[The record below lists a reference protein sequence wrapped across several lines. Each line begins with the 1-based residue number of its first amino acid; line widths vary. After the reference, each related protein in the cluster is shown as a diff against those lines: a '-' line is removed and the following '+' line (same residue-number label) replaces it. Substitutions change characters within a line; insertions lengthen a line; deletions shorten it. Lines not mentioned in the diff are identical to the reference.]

1 MLFKP
6 KHGLVLG
13 GGGARGGAHI
23 GVYKVLSE
31 LGYTPDLVVGTSI
44 GGIIA
49 GFIGTGHSASDIMKH
64 LERLDFAQLMTLDR
78 TGRGLLSH
86 TLFEDWLRTML
97 GDIDL
102 RDTEPRVAVMAAD
115 VRHRRRVLIDEGP
128 MLKALL
134 ATSAVP
140 GLFPAVEWGDAL
152 LVDGGLADNVPTQA
166 AHQLGAE
173 RIIAVDIGGA
183 LGDHLGIEEAG
194 TANQRFQRALYW
206 VLDLAK
212 RQAAFDTMVNSSVMS
227 SQVLV
232 DYQLAL
238 YKPDVL
244 IKVDLPGVGLMSFD
258 RLTPVIEKGESTAR
272 QVAGEIEQV
281 VNAISLFPA
290 RPEKPLIPIHR
301 VACCE
306 EMRQ

>member
-49 GFIGTGHSASDIMKH
+49 GFIGTGHSATDIMTH
-64 LERLDFAQLMTLDR
+64 LDRLDFAQLMTLDR

-86 TLFEDWLRTML
+86 TLFEDWLLTML

-115 VRHRRRVLIDEGP
+115 IRHNRRVLIDEGP
-128 MLKALL
+128 MIKALL

-166 AHQLGAE
+166 AHLLGAE

-183 LGDHLGIEEAG
+183 LDDHLGIEEAG
-194 TANQRFQRALYW
+194 AANQRFQRALYW

-227 SQVLV
+227 SQLLV

-258 RLTPVIEKGESTAR
+258 RLQPVIETGERTAR
-272 QVAGEIEQV
+272 MRVSEIEQV

-290 RPEKPLIPIHR
+290 RPERSIIPIHR
-301 VACCE
+301 VSCFGDE
-306 EMRQ
+306 VE